1 MGCAIPL
8 ALGCKLSGV
17 DSPVVCFSGD
27 AGLLMVAGELAMA
40 KSLDTPL
47 IFVIFADSS
56 LSLIDLKQRSRG
68 LGSCGVDVP
77 SHDLVKLSESF
88 GGEGIDVYDRAE
100 LRLALEKSLNSASFT
115 LISAHLPLSS
125 YDGKF

>member
-1 MGCAIPL
+1 
-8 ALGCKLSGV
+8 
-17 DSPVVCFSGD
+17 
-27 AGLLMVAGELAMA
+27 MVAGELAMA
-40 KSLDTPL
+40 KSLGVPL

-68 LGSCGVDVP
+68 LGACGVDVP
-77 SHDLVKLSESF
+77 SHNLATLSESF
-88 GGEGIDVYDRAE
+88 GGEGIDVYDRAG